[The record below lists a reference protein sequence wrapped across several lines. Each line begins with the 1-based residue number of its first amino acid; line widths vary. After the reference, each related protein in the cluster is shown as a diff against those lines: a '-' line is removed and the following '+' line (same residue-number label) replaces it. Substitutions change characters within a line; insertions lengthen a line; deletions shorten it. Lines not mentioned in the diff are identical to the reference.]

1 MVGKA
6 LAILGRA
13 AEGLGNPAEAL
24 RCREQVLGIS
34 REVGDRYFEA
44 FVLYTL
50 GMSHLEVGNASAA
63 LQWYAQAR
71 AVFETIPL
79 VPKVFECR
87 ASMALCQARLGDT
100 GPALTE
106 VEQVLAYQAANPS
119 KSAGQYLDM
128 GWYCQQVIA
137 AAGDARAG
145 PMLDALF
152 AEMQT
157 CACELATAAEF
168 TDPADRERL
177 IQELPVFRAI
187 VSAHRRMHGT
197 STPLD

>member
-1 MVGKA
+1 
-6 LAILGRA
+6 
-13 AEGLGNPAEAL
+13 
-24 RCREQVLGIS
+24 
-34 REVGDRYFEA
+34 
-44 FVLYTL
+44 
-50 GMSHLEVGNASAA
+50 
-63 LQWYAQAR
+63 
-71 AVFETIPL
+71 
-79 VPKVFECR
+79 
-87 ASMALCQARLGDT
+87 MALCQARLGDT

-128 GWYCQQVIA
+128 GWHCQQVIA